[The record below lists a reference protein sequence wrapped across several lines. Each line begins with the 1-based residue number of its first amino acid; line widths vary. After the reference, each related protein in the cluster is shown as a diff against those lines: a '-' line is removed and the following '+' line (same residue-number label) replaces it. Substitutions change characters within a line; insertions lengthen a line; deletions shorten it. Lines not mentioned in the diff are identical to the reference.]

1 MDIIN
6 NNTAK
11 ISYEE
16 FKSVYKK
23 LIDIKKTNI
32 TTEEAEEIIKL
43 FEISYKFIL
52 NVMEKNIDDRGAALS
67 LPKYLLIMA
76 AKNNLIDDLEMWMR
90 FYDIKNKLTRNEDN
104 IHKGKVVFNIIKI
117 LPIFRSKVDELIRL
131 FENKNQVVVR

>member
-1 MDIIN
+1 MDIIS

-16 FKSVYKK
+16 FKSAYKK

-43 FEISYKFIL
+43 FEISYEFIL
-52 NVMEKNIDDRGAALS
+52 NVMENNIDDMSATLS

-76 AKNNLIDDLEMWMR
+76 AKNNLIDDLEMWMK
-90 FYDIKNKLTRNEDN
+90 FYNIKNKLARNVDN

-117 LPIFRSKVDELIRL
+117 LPIFRRKVDELIRL
-131 FENKNQVVVR
+131 FENKN

>member
-16 FKSVYKK
+16 FKSAYKK

-43 FEISYKFIL
+43 FEISYEFIL
-52 NVMEKNIDDRGAALS
+52 NVMEKNINDRGATLS
-67 LPKYLLIMA
+67 LPKYLLIKA
-76 AKNNLIDDLEMWMR
+76 AENYLIDDLEMWIR

-117 LPIFRSKVDELIRL
+117 LPIFRRKVDELIRL
-131 FENKNQVVVR
+131 FENKNKVVVK